1 MNNDMIIGG
10 KWNILGKDYQGN
22 ITFNKENGTIV
33 LSIYY
38 KNKKEFIAWMNKPTE
53 IDIITGKL
61 NQEIKCTLTDCQ
73 IVKRQSNSFFRHHI
87 VILAK
92 IMFLNLS
99 KNKKDLLKFN
109 EVHFHIP
116 NIIKWSKLSGFEYF
130 DDKDY
135 RLKIGYKFKD
145 KVSIKINDNTSVEF
159 VPYLGSFNFDMQVE
173 KLDISQHIGVHII
186 NKKET
191 TFNVFLETFKII
203 SDMITL
209 ATNSKINVV
218 DIKGINYKKYNA
230 VVDRKNYIKYEI
242 ITNLVKHDNARN
254 LDAERTDNYLFN
266 LNNIADKNRLK
277 KWFDSYEKYSS
288 IYNLYNL
295 GINNDVPDEIRFCNL
310 IQALELLHT
319 KKYKKVKL
327 FFNHIDSKFENNPSI
342 IDLVKKNPDQSG
354 KFIILKNRLID
365 LFINDFSLAE
375 TKNIVDNIDT
385 ITTILSDT
393 RHYYTHYSGAK
404 KSKSLSGTNLKYGI
418 YILDYLLSCFILQN
432 LEFDINEIKENRELQ
447 LYNIKSNKM
456 VEKIIKN
463 Q

>member
-230 VVDRKNYIKYEI
+230 VVDRK
-242 ITNLVKHDNARN
+242 
-254 LDAERTDNYLFN
+254 
-266 LNNIADKNRLK
+266 
-277 KWFDSYEKYSS
+277 
-288 IYNLYNL
+288 
-295 GINNDVPDEIRFCNL
+295 
-310 IQALELLHT
+310 
-319 KKYKKVKL
+319 
-327 FFNHIDSKFENNPSI
+327 
-342 IDLVKKNPDQSG
+342 
-354 KFIILKNRLID
+354 IILNMK
-365 LFINDFSLAE
+365 
-375 TKNIVDNIDT
+375 
-385 ITTILSDT
+385 
-393 RHYYTHYSGAK
+393 
-404 KSKSLSGTNLKYGI
+404 
-418 YILDYLLSCFILQN
+418 
-432 LEFDINEIKENRELQ
+432 
-447 LYNIKSNKM
+447 
-456 VEKIIKN
+456 
-463 Q
+463 